1 MFLLANLKYQ
11 IIMTQNIENVD
22 QQVNIENQTNISNCD
37 HVQMGGQAYYDEKK
51 FFMFTPDDPIVGQVQ
66 KFRGLGMAQQ
76 MADGTFDFVR
86 KPQLKPK
93 STLIKKLAH
102 GRLSATIDGAI
113 QLTLKVYKT
122 EGLNIKETIIK
133 EAKEAFE

>member
-1 MFLLANLKYQ
+1 MFLLANLKFQ

-22 QQVNIENQTNISNCD
+22 QQFNAENQTNISNCD
-37 HVQMGGQAYYDEKK
+37 HVQLGGQAYYDEKK
-51 FFMFTPDDPIVGQVQ
+51 FFMFTPDDPVVGQVQ

-93 STLIKKLAH
+93 STLIRKLAH
-102 GRLSATIDGAI
+102 GRLSDTFDGAV
-113 QLTLKVYKT
+113 QLTLKVFRT
-122 EGLNIKETIIK
+122 EGLNIRETIIK
-133 EAKEAFE
+133 EAREAFE

>member
-22 QQVNIENQTNISNCD
+22 KQFTAENQNNISQCD
-37 HVQMGGQAYYDEKK
+37 HVQLGGQAYYDEKK
-51 FFMFTPDDPIVGQVQ
+51 FFMFTPDDSIVGQVQ

>member
-1 MFLLANLKYQ
+1 MFLLANLKFQ

-37 HVQMGGQAYYDEKK
+37 HVQLGGQAYYDEKK

-93 STLIKKLAH
+93 STLIRKLAH
-102 GRLSATIDGAI
+102 GRLSDTFDGAV
-113 QLTLKVYKT
+113 QLTLQVFRT
-122 EGLNIKETIIK
+122 EGLNIRETIIK
-133 EAKEAFE
+133 EAREAFE